1 MKKCWIVPL
10 VAAMGCAWNAGA
22 AEWFAEV
29 ETTAGA
35 FTIRLDWE
43 NAPNGC
49 GAFAALAEGR
59 TDWVN
64 PQSGKAEK
72 GVEYFPGTAM
82 SWVQNNAEGTE
93 KLLLGNRGRL
103 FAGTDGTANVS
114 NGSGL
119 TLEDDIRDGGGR
131 GLAARSVAMMNAEGP
146 DTLDGRW
153 AVFLKDGEAYYGGK
167 WSRIGTVASN
177 WGVVESIAGGAR
189 DAATGLLESPAT
201 VTGVRV
207 WSVPAE
213 AMEAWRAGATN
224 WPSCGQGNVAVDVS
238 GTNGTLHCGWRPKSQ
253 YAVVHCGDLR
263 EAARNIVWMDW
274 NEGAEE
280 AWAEL
285 PFQATEEGSMP
296 FGKCHFCAVAEVGY
310 RELTGPS
317 LLGSGY
323 GLLTEWQWGDGSVDL
338 FLHELDWNAG
348 TGTVWRATDDGG
360 WTNSAVVAGIGFWRT
375 GAHSGELAM
384 AEEEREGVFTY
395 TRVYRYRLGAH
406 GADGTGRFRMTVF
419 AGMGGMIEV
428 WGDYGWGKTGKVLG
442 GKKRIRT
449 EGVETWKTKIESRFE
464 RTGVPRGEWRENMSL
479 PGWRTGKWTGRSK
492 WLHAPMPGMDATL
505 PWRRPWTRRGEDA
518 RLSGQVRNAE
528 QNAVDANPEPWP
540 R

>member
-1 MKKCWIVPL
+1 MNMVSGVIPL
-10 VAAMGCAWNAGA
+10 AAMMVMAGANATA

-49 GAFAALAEGR
+49 GAFAALAEGL

-82 SWVQNNAEGTE
+82 SWVQHDENSEA
-93 KLLLGNRGRL
+93 LLLGNRGRL
-103 FAGTDGTANVS
+103 FTGADGTANVS

-131 GLAARSVAMMNAEGP
+131 GLAARSVAMMNAGGP

-177 WGVVESIAGGAR
+177 WGLVESIANGAR
-189 DAATGLLESPAT
+189 DTNSGMLESPAT

-213 AMEAWRAGATN
+213 AMEAWRAAATN
-224 WPSCGQGNVAVDVS
+224 WPSCGQGDVAVDVS

-274 NEGAEE
+274 NDGAEE
-280 AWAEL
+280 ALAEL
-285 PFQATEEGSMP
+285 PFRAGQEKGGDGAMW
-296 FGKCHFCAVAEVGY
+296 FGPRQFCAVAEAEY
-310 RELTGPS
+310 PELGGPEFPGGEGA
-317 LLGSGY
+317 LLA
-323 GLLTEWQWGDGSVDL
+323 EWQWGDGTVERY
-338 FLHELDWNAG
+338 LHELDWAAG
-348 TGTVWRATDDGG
+348 TGTVWRATEEGG
-360 WTNSAVVAGIGFWRT
+360 WTNDSSVIALEQWRA
-375 GAHSGELAM
+375 GAHSRELLVVCPMWMGPWPMYFLHYYQFGE
-384 AEEEREGVFTY
+384 EG
-395 TRVYRYRLGAH
+395 G
-406 GADGTGRFRMTVF
+406 DGRGRFRLDLHRIFSNGSEYGEPV
-419 AGMGGMIEV
+419 EV
-428 WGDYGWGKTGKVLG
+428 WGDYRRVQADGESGEKAGRRG
-442 GKKRIRT
+442 GA
-449 EGVETWKTKIESRFE
+449 
-464 RTGVPRGEWRENMSL
+464 
-479 PGWRTGKWTGRSK
+479 GRSK
-492 WLHAPMPGMDATL
+492 PLCAPMPGMDVTL
-505 PWRRPWTRRGEDA
+505 PWIRPWTRRGEDA

-528 QNAVDANPEPWP
+528 KNAVGANPEPWP